1 MCNVQCKTL
10 EITDKTSALANDI
23 EKKIL
28 TKAVLYEKENK
39 SKKK

>member
-1 MCNVQCKTL
+1 MQDKC